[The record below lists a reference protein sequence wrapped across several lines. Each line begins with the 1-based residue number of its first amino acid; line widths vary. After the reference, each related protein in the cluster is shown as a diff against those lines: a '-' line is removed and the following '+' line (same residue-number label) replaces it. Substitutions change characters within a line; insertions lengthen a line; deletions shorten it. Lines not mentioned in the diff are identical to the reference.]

1 MVNGSHHI
9 NNDGYLLYIL
19 VTTVADK
26 KLPIPFASNAKITT
40 QTFIKAMNT
49 FHGYHGAPTVWK
61 YSCPPIL
68 LDSYH
73 ISHFATIHQSG
84 VAIKK
89 T

>member
-40 QTFIKAMNT
+40 PTFVKCNE
-49 FHGYHGAPTVWK
+49 
-61 YSCPPIL
+61 
-68 LDSYH
+68 H
-73 ISHFATIHQSG
+73 ISWLTWCSNSMEIFLPTHIT
-84 VAIKK
+84 
-89 T
+89 